1 MASKSFTLFT
11 FACKSFQFSYELREV
26 AFAVYIVQGNL
37 SNLFQKQAQVFEE
50 WKLSKK
56 NGPNSCKPQQKQHML
71 DNALELFSTND
82 PLYKSNLFVACKHFI
97 LAFI

>member
-11 FACKSFQFSYELREV
+11 FACKSFQFSQELREV

-50 WKLSKK
+50 
-56 NGPNSCKPQQKQHML
+56 
-71 DNALELFSTND
+71 
-82 PLYKSNLFVACKHFI
+82 
-97 LAFI
+97 